1 MIRTY
6 SELIQLQSF
15 KERLDYLR
23 LVGTVGEDTFGFDRY
38 LNQQFYRSVEWKRVR
53 DIVIVRDNGCDL
65 AMPGYEIGNS
75 IFVHHMNPIGISDIC
90 NSTGF
95 LLNPEYL
102 VCVSKDTH
110 DAIHYGV
117 DSEIFTKNK
126 QIIERT
132 PNDTKLW

>member
-65 AMPGYEIGNS
+65 AMPGYEIGNR
-75 IFVHHMNPIGISDIC
+75 IFVHHMNPISISDIR
-90 NSTGF
+90 NSTDF

-102 VCVSKDTH
+102 VCVSKETH

-117 DSEIFTKNK
+117 DSEIFAKNK